1 MRSLRT
7 IAIAALSVADVRL
20 FARPSDWLCTH
31 FMGQGY
37 SSQTNTKPE
46 QGLPKPD

>member
-7 IAIAALSVADVRL
+7 IAIAALSAADVRS

-31 FMGQGY
+31 VMGIGY

-46 QGLPKPD
+46 QGLPRPD